1 MHKKI
6 VLPIDLDAA
15 ESWERALPE
24 ALALCK
30 AFGAE
35 LFIVTVLPDYRMPL
49 VGSYFPADF
58 HKKAHKLLAETQQT
72 FVEKH
77 VPAEIK
83 THCMIVDGSPYE
95 GIIKSVKA
103 IGADLVVMAS
113 HNKRR
118 FADYLLGPNAEH
130 VMRHSGVSVLI
141 VR

>member
-15 ESWERALPE
+15 ESWKRALPE

-35 LFIVTVLPDYRMPL
+35 LFVVTVLPDYRMPL

-58 HKKAHKLLAETQQT
+58 QTKAHKLLSDTQQT

-103 IGADLVVMAS
+103 VGADLVVMAS

-118 FADYLLGPNAEH
+118 LADYLLGPNAEH
-130 VMRHSGVSVLI
+130 VMRHAGVSVLI

>member
-6 VLPIDLDAA
+6 VLPIDLNAA

-30 AFGAE
+30 AFDAT

-58 HKKAHKLLAETQQT
+58 NKKAHTLLSETQQR
-72 FVEKH
+72 FVEEH
-77 VPAEIK
+77 IPPEIE
-83 THCMIVDGSPYE
+83 THCMIADGSPYE
-95 GIIKSVKA
+95 GIIKSAKA
-103 IGADLVVMAS
+103 VDADLIVMAS

-130 VMRHSGVSVLI
+130 VMRHAGISVLV